1 MISQVYNRFSGVF
14 DAFLLA
20 IPFMLVGALAGK
32 KFCGWSV
39 NKKTNIVWLIIS
51 TVCLIT
57 EASYLY
63 FFSPNNSSFSYI
75 IFTLPV
81 CFFLFNTIQQS
92 NISCCN
98 ADTAVRFRKMST
110 LIYCIHP
117 MIINLLGLIK
127 GYDAVNSLIHF
138 LLVSSISIAFSLLFI
153 LLQRNKCF
161 SWMKFMY

>member
-1 MISQVYNRFSGVF
+1 MKRLVLLYVIWSAIYLLWQIPYNNSIGWTGFEAVKDYVVSF
-14 DAFLLA
+14 FL
-20 IPFMLVGALAGK
+20 
-32 KFCGWSV
+32 
-39 NKKTNIVWLIIS
+39 
-51 TVCLIT
+51 
-57 EASYLY
+57 
-63 FFSPNNSSFSYI
+63 NSSFYH
-75 IFTLPV
+75 FWY
-81 CFFLFNTIQQS
+81 FLCLIYGVVALYFALRVFNVKVVLVLAA
-92 NISCCN
+92 CCN

-153 LLQRNKCF
+153 LLQRNRCF